1 MATHG
6 TLKRLRPF
14 LKANTD
20 SQLLATDDVR
30 PEDRADDEEDSEEED
45 GTEEEEEVRVRVR
58 GNSCREPQNFRGSA
72 RKPRS

>member
-30 PEDRADDEEDSEEED
+30 PEDRADDEEDTEEED
-45 GTEEEEEVRVRVR
+45 DGTEGEVRVR
-58 GNSCREPQNFRGSA
+58 GF
-72 RKPRS
+72 

>member
-30 PEDRADDEEDSEEED
+30 PEDRADDEED
-45 GTEEEEEVRVRVR
+45 TEEEEEDDGTEGEVRVR
-58 GNSCREPQNFRGSA
+58 GF
-72 RKPRS
+72 